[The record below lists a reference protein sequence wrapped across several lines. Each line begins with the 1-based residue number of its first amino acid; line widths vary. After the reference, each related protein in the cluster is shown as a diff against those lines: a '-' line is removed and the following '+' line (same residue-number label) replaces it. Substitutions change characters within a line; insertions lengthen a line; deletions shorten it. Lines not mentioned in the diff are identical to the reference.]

1 MANKPTEKEIL
12 NSLQDLYD
20 ILVQLIEKGI
30 VVKSDE
36 YLNMRL
42 RIATQN
48 TTIFPKGRIIP
59 SGNNFVENF
68 YIFVVIRF
76 NL

>member
-1 MANKPTEKEIL
+1 MNCVQIVVIQGKIMANKPTEKEIL

-42 RIATQN
+42 KIARKILQYS
-48 TTIFPKGRIIP
+48 RR
-59 SGNNFVENF
+59 VE
-68 YIFVVIRF
+68 
-76 NL
+76 

>member
-42 RIATQN
+42 KIARKILQYS
-48 TTIFPKGRIIP
+48 RR
-59 SGNNFVENF
+59 VE
-68 YIFVVIRF
+68 
-76 NL
+76 